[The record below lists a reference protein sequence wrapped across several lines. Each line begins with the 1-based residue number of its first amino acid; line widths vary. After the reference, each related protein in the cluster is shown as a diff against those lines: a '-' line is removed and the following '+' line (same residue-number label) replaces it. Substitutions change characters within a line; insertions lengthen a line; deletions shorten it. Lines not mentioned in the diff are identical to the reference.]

1 MRFASVRSV
10 LLGTAAITALIGV
23 PGAFTPAAAQ
33 KFALEEIVVTARK
46 RSESLQEIPLT
57 IAAYT
62 AEDIVA
68 GGFQDLGDIAQQ
80 TAGLSFDVRG
90 AGARGGRIDS
100 LIRLRGVTGAG
111 GTVAD
116 HLAPTSLFVDGIFM
130 LGNSNAIG
138 LGDLERVEVIKGPQS
153 AFFGRNTFAG
163 AINYITKNP
172 SLTEYENKISVS
184 AATYDKFDVN
194 ASFNGPLV
202 DDKLAYSVSARLY
215 SRNGEWTATD
225 GGRLGDESTQSISGV
240 LYGKPTE
247 DSSFKLRVS
256 YQKDDD
262 GPAVQG
268 FISTSDLAAINSCA
282 GKSYDRLAIDGT
294 PLKITPNQ
302 NGLGTYFCGDYPR
315 IGDANGPTFSEETNL
330 RPAIMSQPG
339 RNGFILSPFT
349 PLIGPQPN
357 IITETLIDRKFIDK
371 IPTLDG
377 FGMERYM
384 KRVAFTGDVDFF
396 DGHTLTLLGGW
407 NQTGLNMV
415 RDYDRQD
422 RPGWYSTDPKY
433 GEDYSV
439 EARVSSPDDQ
449 ALRYLA
455 GATYYNQEFI
465 TSGSGGLLVAACV
478 GGTAACAVSGP
489 GVFTLPATSGN
500 TAKVWAV
507 YGSLSYDITEE
518 VTLDLEARY
527 SQDKREVAQAGFS
540 FQDTYKE
547 ITPRIILSYQ
557 PNDDTNLYLQLSK
570 GILPGATNGLVATC
584 SPESFLTPY
593 VTPLTGQ
600 LSTASECD
608 QLKSQLEP
616 EQFAGSTPSQKLDAI
631 ELGLKKSLFDG
642 RMRFNA
648 SGYYYEWSNV
658 TFGLGVSWVRDD
670 EDPTLRDR
678 IPNITSNSL
687 TIQVSGSQKI
697 YGLEIETGYAI
708 SDNWDMQLNAS
719 WQKNEWTEFQNRSTI
734 QQTGLVNMAG
744 NSATRYPEWMANLS
758 TTYEDELTSN
768 LDWFVRGDFMY
779 QGTYWGDLA
788 NVQRGPA
795 YFLAHARLGV
805 SADDFR
811 VEFFVRN
818 LFDTDT
824 YLSAG
829 RGVDFAAD
837 QGNFNFNGFQG
848 VQVNPQ
854 EKRTFGIRTNI
865 NF

>member
-1 MRFASVRSV
+1 MRFTSAKSL
-10 LLGTAAITALIGV
+10 LLGTAAITALISAPSV
-23 PGAFTPAAAQ
+23 VTPAAAQ
-33 KFALEEIVVTARK
+33 QFALEEIVVTARK

-57 IAAYT
+57 IAAFT

-68 GGFQDLGDIAQQ
+68 GGFQDLGDIAMQ

-111 GTVAD
+111 GATSD

-130 LGNSNAIG
+130 LGNSNVIG

-172 SLTEYENKISVS
+172 SLEEYENKISAS

-202 DDKLAYSVSARLY
+202 DGKLAYAINARLY
-215 SRNGEWTATD
+215 SKNGEWTATD
-225 GGRLGDESTQSISGV
+225 GGRLGDESTRTISGV
-240 LYGKPTE
+240 LYGEPTE

-256 YQKDDD
+256 YQKDND

-268 FISTSDLAAINSCA
+268 FISTSSVAAANSCA
-282 GKSYDRLAIDGT
+282 GQSFDRLDVDGNPIT
-294 PLKITPNQ
+294 ITPGQ
-302 NGLGTYFCGDYPR
+302 NGLAPYFCGTYPG

-330 RPAIMSQPG
+330 RPQILAQPG
-339 RNGFILSPFT
+339 RSGFILSPFT
-349 PLIGPQPN
+349 PLVGPQPN
-357 IITETLIDRKFIDK
+357 IITEQLIDRKFVDK

-377 FGMERYM
+377 FGMERYQ
-384 KRVAFTGDVDFF
+384 KRVAFNGDVDFLN
-396 DGHTLTLLGGW
+396 GHTLTVLGGW
-407 NQTGLNMV
+407 NQFGLNFV

-433 GEDYSV
+433 GEDYSF

-455 GATYYNQEFI
+455 GATYYDQEFI
-465 TSGSGGLLVAACV
+465 TSGAGGLLVAACV
-478 GGTAACAVSGP
+478 GGSAACAVSGP
-489 GVFTLPATSGN
+489 GVFTLPATNGN

-518 VTLDLEARY
+518 ITLDLEARY
-527 SQDKREVAQAGFS
+527 SQDKRTVAQAGFS
-540 FQDTYKE
+540 FTDTYKE
-547 ITPRIILSYQ
+547 ITPRVILSYQ
-557 PNDDTNLYLQLSK
+557 PDDTTNIFLQLSR
-570 GILPGATNGLVATC
+570 GILPGATNGLVTTC
-584 SPESFLTPY
+584 SPDEFLVAYTS
-593 VTPLTGQ
+593 PLTGQ

-608 QLKSQLEP
+608 QLASQLEP
-616 EQFAGSTPSQKLDAI
+616 DQFAGSTPAQQLDAI
-631 ELGLKKSLFDG
+631 ELGLKKTLFDG

-658 TFGLGVSWVRDD
+658 TFGLGVTWVRDD

-687 TIQVSGSQKI
+687 TINVSGSQKI

-708 SDNWDMQLNAS
+708 SDNWEMQLNAS
-719 WQKNEWTEFQNRSTI
+719 WQKNEWTEFQNRSAV
-734 QQTGLVNMAG
+734 QQTGLINMQG
-744 NSATRYPEWMANLS
+744 LDATRYPEWMANLS

-768 LDWFVRGDFMY
+768 WDWFVRGDFIY
-779 QGTYWGDLA
+779 QGSYWGDLA
-788 NVQRGPA
+788 NIQRGPA
-795 YFLAHARLGV
+795 YFLSHARIGV
-805 SADDFR
+805 STDDLR

-824 YLSAG
+824 YLSAS
-829 RGVDFAAD
+829 RAVDFAAD

-848 VQVNPQ
+848 VAVNPQ